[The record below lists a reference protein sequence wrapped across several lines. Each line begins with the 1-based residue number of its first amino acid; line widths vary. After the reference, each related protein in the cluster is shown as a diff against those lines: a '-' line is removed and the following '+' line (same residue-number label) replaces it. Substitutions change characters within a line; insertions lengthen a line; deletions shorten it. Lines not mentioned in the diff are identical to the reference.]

1 MPNKTQIYAQMA
13 DDTARKITGDYL
25 DWAAFLN
32 TSSRLYK
39 YPFHDQLMIY
49 AQRPDATACATYD
62 LWNDTMRRY
71 IRRGSKGIA
80 LLTPGPYGMDIRY
93 VFDVSDTGTRRNSRN
108 VEPWT
113 LSDTAREPVQHMLE
127 DQYYADAAM
136 GLEQQIDQIALQ
148 QALEYWRNHAR
159 DIRDSVDGSQLAEYD
174 DFSIGASFRKAAAAS
189 ISYSIQTRCG
199 LDPELFRED
208 FTEVLDWNTPATA
221 AELGKAVSDI
231 SGQIL
236 RQIETTVRMTER
248 SMSHERTDLQEE
260 RRLSS
265 AGHGTDR
272 SGAQTPGQVRDHEA
286 AVPGAEPAR
295 PVYEAD
301 PERQV
306 DGASPGD
313 RPDGAQQTGEPDEP
327 ADEAGRRDGGP
338 ESQGSIGLGRDDERP
353 EESGR
358 GNDPDGT
365 DLRLSYREPE
375 AVQIGFEL
383 LTEAEQIEEIDRQ
396 VQEPEIP
403 VTPPRA
409 EAKSSAFSVSEEEI
423 DHVLRR
429 GSGFAGGRLRIAA
442 LYDSQ
447 PTPKAAQEFLKEEYG
462 IGGHS
467 HTYLDGS
474 SGFVDYNGQ
483 GLRLTRRGF
492 QEEMRLRWPLVE
504 QHVRKLVESGD
515 YLDEAEK
522 QQLDDMRSAV
532 AGQELPVPVPR
543 FAYQPVPLTEEEMSD
558 AADTPGPEDVL
569 DDIDPEQIREQLA
582 RNGIVNGELVDP
594 EALAQ
599 NPFIQQVEAD
609 TAAIAAEEAAA
620 EELESPAE
628 TEIPPLRPGER
639 RIPEHDGIPAMRE
652 ITIDLSPD
660 ETSPVPRH
668 PQRLPEEPPFAY
680 DLHPGDTI
688 YMDNRPFTVDEV
700 RFFDVT
706 FRDPAMVYPI
716 FRAESKT
723 ILGPLL
729 DRDERNR
736 PFRTEPL
743 EPQEQTEDS
752 PVQESVQDI
761 SYELET
767 PSEDA
772 ENFHITDDHL
782 GEGGQKTKFENNMRA
797 IRTLKTLEK
806 EHRPAS
812 PEDQEV
818 LSQYVGWG
826 GIPQA
831 FDERNTAWADE
842 YRELKATLTPEEYE
856 MARASTLNA
865 HYTSPTVIRAIYAA
879 VEQMGFQTG
888 NILEPSC
895 GVGNFFGLLPE
906 SMHNSRLYGVEL
918 DSITGRIAQYLYPQ
932 ANIAVTGF
940 ENTDRKDFFDLAIG
954 NVPFGAYKVAD
965 RQFDRYNFLIHDYFF
980 AKALDQVRPGGI
992 VAFITSKGTMDKQS
1006 PEVRKYIAQRAE
1018 LLGAIRLPN
1027 TAFKANAGTEVT
1039 SDIIFLQKRDR
1050 AIDIEPDWVHLGQT
1064 EDGVPVNSYFADHP
1078 EMILGRMVWDDSM
1091 YGAHQETACQ
1101 PLEGADLSQQL
1112 AEAVTRI
1119 SGTYR
1124 AEEAPELSEGEVIR
1138 DSIPADPNV
1147 RNYSYTVVDDKVY
1160 YRENSAMVH
1169 PDLNATAEARI
1180 KGMVGLR
1187 DCVHRLMDAQLQE
1200 SDDYTIHELQAELNT
1215 L

>member
-80 LLTPGPYGMDIRY
+80 LLTPGPYGMDVRY

-108 VEPWT
+108 VEPWV
-113 LSDTAREPVQHMLE
+113 LSDEAMEPVRQMLE

-136 GLEQQIDQIALQ
+136 GLEGQIDQIARQ

-208 FTEVLDWNTPATA
+208 FTEVLDWNTPATV
-221 AELGKAVSDI
+221 AELGKAVSEI

-248 SMSHERTDLQEE
+248 SMNHERTDLQEE
-260 RRLSS
+260 RRLPS
-265 AGHGTDR
+265 AGHGPDR
-272 SGAQTPGQVRDHEA
+272 SGTQTPGQVRDHEA
-286 AVPGAEPAR
+286 AVPGTEPAR
-295 PVYEAD
+295 PVHEAD
-301 PERQV
+301 PQRQA

-313 RPDGAQQTGEPDEP
+313 RHDGARQAGEPDEP
-327 ADEAGRRDGGP
+327 ADEAAGRDGGAEGP
-338 ESQGSIGLGRDDERP
+338 GSDGLGRSDEQP

-365 DLRLSYREPE
+365 DLRLRYREPE
-375 AVQIGFEL
+375 TVQIGFEFP
-383 LTEAEQIEEIDRQ
+383 TEAEQIEEIDRQ
-396 VQEPEIP
+396 DQELEILE
-403 VTPPRA
+403 TPARA
-409 EAKSSAFSVSEEEI
+409 EAKPSAFSVSDEEI

-504 QHVRKLVESGD
+504 QHVRKLVESGN

-522 QQLDDMRSAV
+522 QQLDDMRSAL
-532 AGQELPVPVPR
+532 AGQELPAPVPR
-543 FAYQPVPLTEEEMSD
+543 FAYQPAPLPEAEETSEPAVD
-558 AADTPGPEDVL
+558 PEEDLL
-569 DDIDPEQIREQLA
+569 DEIDPDQIREQLA
-582 RNGIVNGELVDP
+582 QNGIVNGEVVDP
-594 EALAQ
+594 DALAR

-609 TAAIAAEEAAA
+609 VAAIAAEEA
-620 EELESPAE
+620 EEPETPAE
-628 TEIPPLRPGER
+628 PEIPPLRPGER

-660 ETSPVPRH
+660 EPAPVPKH
-668 PQRLPEEPPFAY
+668 PQKPPEEPPFAY

-716 FRAESKT
+716 FRADSKT

-729 DRDERNR
+729 DRDERNM

-743 EPQEQTEDS
+743 EAQELADGPSPEEVQDNQEPSFLDSPQEAAAS
-752 PVQESVQDI
+752 N
-761 SYELET
+761 Y
-767 PSEDA
+767 
-772 ENFHITDDHL
+772 HITDNHL

-842 YRELKATLTPEEYE
+842 YRELKAALTPEEYE

-865 HYTSPTVIRAIYAA
+865 HYTSPTVIRAIYSA
-879 VEQMGFQTG
+879 VEQMGFRTG

-940 ENTDRKDFFDLAIG
+940 ENTDRKDFFDLAVG
-954 NVPFGAYKVAD
+954 NVPFGAYKVSD

-980 AKALDQVRPGGI
+980 
-992 VAFITSKGTMDKQS
+992 
-1006 PEVRKYIAQRAE
+1006 
-1018 LLGAIRLPN
+1018 GA
-1027 TAFKANAGTEVT
+1027 
-1039 SDIIFLQKRDR
+1039 
-1050 AIDIEPDWVHLGQT
+1050 
-1064 EDGVPVNSYFADHP
+1064 
-1078 EMILGRMVWDDSM
+1078 
-1091 YGAHQETACQ
+1091 
-1101 PLEGADLSQQL
+1101 
-1112 AEAVTRI
+1112 TR
-1119 SGTYR
+1119 S
-1124 AEEAPELSEGEVIR
+1124 
-1138 DSIPADPNV
+1138 
-1147 RNYSYTVVDDKVY
+1147 
-1160 YRENSAMVH
+1160 
-1169 PDLNATAEARI
+1169 
-1180 KGMVGLR
+1180 
-1187 DCVHRLMDAQLQE
+1187 
-1200 SDDYTIHELQAELNT
+1200 
-1215 L
+1215 

>member
-1 MPNKTQIYAQMA
+1 MPNKTQIYAQVA

-108 VEPWT
+108 VEPWA
-113 LSDTAREPVQHMLE
+113 LSDAAREPVQQMLE
-127 DQYYADAAM
+127 DQYYADTAM
-136 GLEQQIDQIALQ
+136 GLEQQIDQIAQQ

-208 FTEVLDWNTPATA
+208 FTEVLDWNTPATV
-221 AELGKAVSDI
+221 AELGKAVSEI

-248 SMSHERTDLQEE
+248 SMNHERTDLQEE
-260 RRLSS
+260 RRLPS
-265 AGHGTDR
+265 AGHGPDR
-272 SGAQTPGQVRDHEA
+272 SGTQTPGQVRDHEA

-295 PVYEAD
+295 PVHEAD
-301 PERQV
+301 PQRQA

-313 RPDGAQQTGEPDEP
+313 RHDGARQAGEPDEP
-327 ADEAGRRDGGP
+327 ADEAAGRDGGA
-338 ESQGSIGLGRDDERP
+338 ESPGSDGLGRSDEQS

-365 DLRLSYREPE
+365 DLRLRYREPE
-375 AVQIGFEL
+375 TVQIGFEFP
-383 LTEAEQIEEIDRQ
+383 TEAEQIEEIDRQ
-396 VQEPEIP
+396 DQEPEILE
-403 VTPPRA
+403 TPPRA
-409 EAKSSAFSVSEEEI
+409 EAKPSAFSVSDEEI

-504 QHVRKLVESGD
+504 QHVRKLVESGN

-522 QQLDDMRSAV
+522 QQLDDMRSAL
-532 AGQELPVPVPR
+532 AGQELPAPVPR
-543 FAYQPVPLTEEEMSD
+543 FAYQPAPLPEAEETSEPAVD
-558 AADTPGPEDVL
+558 PEEDLL
-569 DDIDPEQIREQLA
+569 DEIDPDQIREQLA
-582 RNGIVNGELVDP
+582 QNGIVNGEVVDP
-594 EALAQ
+594 DALAR

-609 TAAIAAEEAAA
+609 VAAIAAEEA
-620 EELESPAE
+620 EEPETPAE
-628 TEIPPLRPGER
+628 PEIPPLRPGER

-660 ETSPVPRH
+660 EPAPVPKH
-668 PQRLPEEPPFAY
+668 PHKPPEEPPFAY

-736 PFRTEPL
+736 HFRTEPL
-743 EPQEQTEDS
+743 EEQELADGPSPEEVQDNQEPSFLDSPQEAAAS
-752 PVQESVQDI
+752 N
-761 SYELET
+761 Y
-767 PSEDA
+767 
-772 ENFHITDDHL
+772 HITDDHL
-782 GEGGQKTKFENNMRA
+782 GKGGQKTKFENNMRA

-842 YRELKATLTPEEYE
+842 YRELKAALTPEEYE

-865 HYTSPTVIRAIYAA
+865 HYTSLTVIRAIYSA
-879 VEQMGFQTG
+879 VEQMGFRTG

-940 ENTDRKDFFDLAIG
+940 ENTDRKDFFDLAVG
-954 NVPFGAYKVAD
+954 NVPFGAYKVSD

-980 AKALDQVRPGGI
+980 
-992 VAFITSKGTMDKQS
+992 
-1006 PEVRKYIAQRAE
+1006 
-1018 LLGAIRLPN
+1018 GA
-1027 TAFKANAGTEVT
+1027 
-1039 SDIIFLQKRDR
+1039 
-1050 AIDIEPDWVHLGQT
+1050 
-1064 EDGVPVNSYFADHP
+1064 
-1078 EMILGRMVWDDSM
+1078 
-1091 YGAHQETACQ
+1091 
-1101 PLEGADLSQQL
+1101 
-1112 AEAVTRI
+1112 TR
-1119 SGTYR
+1119 S
-1124 AEEAPELSEGEVIR
+1124 
-1138 DSIPADPNV
+1138 
-1147 RNYSYTVVDDKVY
+1147 
-1160 YRENSAMVH
+1160 
-1169 PDLNATAEARI
+1169 
-1180 KGMVGLR
+1180 
-1187 DCVHRLMDAQLQE
+1187 
-1200 SDDYTIHELQAELNT
+1200 
-1215 L
+1215 

>member
-1 MPNKTQIYAQMA
+1 MPNKTQIYAQVA

-108 VEPWT
+108 VEPWA
-113 LSDTAREPVQHMLE
+113 LSDAAREPVQQMLE
-127 DQYYADAAM
+127 DQYYADTAM
-136 GLEQQIDQIALQ
+136 GLEQQIDQIAQQ

-208 FTEVLDWNTPATA
+208 FTEVLDWNTPATV
-221 AELGKAVSDI
+221 AELGKAVSEI

-248 SMSHERTDLQEE
+248 SMNHERTDLQEE
-260 RRLSS
+260 RRLPS
-265 AGHGTDR
+265 AGHGPDR
-272 SGAQTPGQVRDHEA
+272 SGTQTPGQVRDHEA

-295 PVYEAD
+295 PVHEAD
-301 PERQV
+301 PQRQA

-313 RPDGAQQTGEPDEP
+313 RHDGARQAGEPDEP
-327 ADEAGRRDGGP
+327 ADEAAGRDGGA
-338 ESQGSIGLGRDDERP
+338 ESPGSDGLGRSDEQS

-365 DLRLSYREPE
+365 DLRLRYREPE
-375 AVQIGFEL
+375 TVQIGFEFP
-383 LTEAEQIEEIDRQ
+383 TEAEQIEEIDRQ
-396 VQEPEIP
+396 DQEPEILE
-403 VTPPRA
+403 TPPRA
-409 EAKSSAFSVSEEEI
+409 EAKPSAFSVSDEEI

-504 QHVRKLVESGD
+504 QHVRKLVESGN

-522 QQLDDMRSAV
+522 QQLDDMRSAL
-532 AGQELPVPVPR
+532 AGQKLPAPVPR
-543 FAYQPVPLTEEEMSD
+543 FAYQPAPLPEAEETSEPAVD
-558 AADTPGPEDVL
+558 PEEDLL
-569 DDIDPEQIREQLA
+569 DEIDPDQIREQLA
-582 RNGIVNGELVDP
+582 QNGIVNGEVVDP
-594 EALAQ
+594 DALAR

-609 TAAIAAEEAAA
+609 VAAIAAEEA
-620 EELESPAE
+620 EEPETPAE
-628 TEIPPLRPGER
+628 PEIPPLRPGER

-660 ETSPVPRH
+660 EPAPVPKH
-668 PQRLPEEPPFAY
+668 PHKPPEEPPFAY

-736 PFRTEPL
+736 HFRTEPL
-743 EPQEQTEDS
+743 EEQELADGPSPEEVQDNQEPSFLDSPQEAAAS
-752 PVQESVQDI
+752 N
-761 SYELET
+761 Y
-767 PSEDA
+767 
-772 ENFHITDDHL
+772 HITDDHL
-782 GEGGQKTKFENNMRA
+782 GKGGQKTKFENNMRA

-842 YRELKATLTPEEYE
+842 YRELKAALTPEEYE

-865 HYTSPTVIRAIYAA
+865 HYTSLTVIRAIYSA
-879 VEQMGFQTG
+879 VEQMGFRTG

-940 ENTDRKDFFDLAIG
+940 ENTDRKDFFDLAVG
-954 NVPFGAYKVAD
+954 NVPFGAYKVSD

-980 AKALDQVRPGGI
+980 
-992 VAFITSKGTMDKQS
+992 
-1006 PEVRKYIAQRAE
+1006 
-1018 LLGAIRLPN
+1018 GA
-1027 TAFKANAGTEVT
+1027 
-1039 SDIIFLQKRDR
+1039 
-1050 AIDIEPDWVHLGQT
+1050 
-1064 EDGVPVNSYFADHP
+1064 
-1078 EMILGRMVWDDSM
+1078 
-1091 YGAHQETACQ
+1091 
-1101 PLEGADLSQQL
+1101 
-1112 AEAVTRI
+1112 TR
-1119 SGTYR
+1119 S
-1124 AEEAPELSEGEVIR
+1124 
-1138 DSIPADPNV
+1138 
-1147 RNYSYTVVDDKVY
+1147 
-1160 YRENSAMVH
+1160 
-1169 PDLNATAEARI
+1169 
-1180 KGMVGLR
+1180 
-1187 DCVHRLMDAQLQE
+1187 
-1200 SDDYTIHELQAELNT
+1200 
-1215 L
+1215 